1 MTVGETGTPMPAQR
15 RCGTMDVHRR
25 LLTERPGYAV
35 ARAEIETHAQRFRTA
50 RRAEE
55 RLGVTVIPTVVHVV
69 FQTPVQNI
77 DDAQVRS
84 QIDVLNR
91 DFRKLNPD
99 VANVPDAFK
108 PLVGDAF
115 IEFRLAT
122 RDPLD
127 NPTNGITRTQTTVAA
142 FDTDDSVKHAA
153 QGGADAWPSD
163 RYLNIWVC
171 RLAGGLLG
179 YAQFPG
185 GPRDT
190 DGVVITYTAFGTT
203 GTAAPPF
210 HLGRSATHEVGHWL
224 NLFHIWG
231 DDGTACTGSDQVDD
245 TPNQAGPN
253 FGCPQFPHITCGNA
267 PSGDMFMNYMDYT
280 DDACMFM
287 FTKGQTVRMQAALD
301 GPRASIGTSQLL
313 RPALFRAW
321 KGIGGDP
328 GLYVSSTGDGQQ
340 WTPQILLPF
349 VGTSSG
355 ASVTEHGDLLHMAW
369 KGLDGDPGIYHS
381 SSADGANWRPQ
392 NLVPAVGTSHK
403 PSITASNGVLHMV
416 WKGIGTDSGIY
427 HSTSADGL
435 GWQPQNL
442 IGGVGTSNGP
452 FVTVFNGVLHMVW
465 KGMGADSG
473 IYHSS
478 SIDGVNWQ
486 PQNHVEGVGTSHG
499 ASLAVFDGLLHMVW
513 KGMDADS
520 GIYHST
526 SPDGTKWEPQNHIS
540 GVGTSHTPVLGVLGG
555 RLHMVWKGMDGDP
568 GVYHSATRDGVTW
581 DPQDLIPNVG
591 TSEGPS
597 MVSLP

>member
-1 MTVGETGTPMPAQR
+1 MAGRNPGPRAPVLSR
-15 RCGTMDVHRR
+15 R
-25 LLTERPGYAV
+25 
-35 ARAEIETHAQRFRTA
+35 
-50 RRAEE
+50 
-55 RLGVTVIPTVVHVV
+55 
-69 FQTPVQNI
+69 
-77 DDAQVRS
+77 
-84 QIDVLNR
+84 
-91 DFRKLNPD
+91 
-99 VANVPDAFK
+99 
-108 PLVGDAF
+108 
-115 IEFRLAT
+115 
-122 RDPLD
+122 
-127 NPTNGITRTQTTVAA
+127 
-142 FDTDDSVKHAA
+142 AA
-153 QGGADAWPSD
+153 QGNDPRNPGIVSGSAARHPARITRSQQTT
-163 RYLNIWVC
+163 R
-171 RLAGGLLG
+171 
-179 YAQFPG
+179 QFPG

-190 DGVVITYTAFGTT
+190 DGVVITDKAFGTT

-349 VGTSSG
+349 VGASSG

-416 WKGIGTDSGIY
+416 WKGIGTDPGIY

-435 GWQPQNL
+435 GWYPTL
-442 IGGVGTSNGP
+442 GMSRPAPWRLRAATEPSWRACPARCHGRAAAGP
-452 FVTVFNGVLHMVW
+452 G
-465 KGMGADSG
+465 
-473 IYHSS
+473 
-478 SIDGVNWQ
+478 
-486 PQNHVEGVGTSHG
+486 P
-499 ASLAVFDGLLHMVW
+499 ASFTAPW
-513 KGMDADS
+513 A
-520 GIYHST
+520 
-526 SPDGTKWEPQNHIS
+526 
-540 GVGTSHTPVLGVLGG
+540 GG
-555 RLHMVWKGMDGDP
+555 RGRCRRTPRRG
-568 GVYHSATRDGVTW
+568 G
-581 DPQDLIPNVG
+581 
-591 TSEGPS
+591 
-597 MVSLP
+597 